1 MEGNPRIAL
10 SALHCSIGSKCSTL
24 NVTWSWS
31 SDGGKASLAHN
42 RRLRMRV
49 PGSIK
54 MVDHHWLWHGVLT
67 RMVVLED
74 RPRIVASL
82 DTITTVEDGYKAKDK
97 DTKSV
102 IYSKYDSCSELDEYS

>member
-1 MEGNPRIAL
+1 MTTATGNERMEGNPRIKL
-10 SALHCSIGSKCSTL
+10 LHCSIGSKCSTL

-31 SDGGKASLAHN
+31 SDGRQASLAHN

-74 RPRIVASL
+74 RPRIVASHL
-82 DTITTVEDGYKAKDK
+82 WIVDAITTVEVGYEAKDK
-97 DTKSV
+97 HWSLLSFT
-102 IYSKYDSCSELDEYS
+102 I

>member
-1 MEGNPRIAL
+1 MEV
-10 SALHCSIGSKCSTL
+10 K
-24 NVTWSWS
+24 
-31 SDGGKASLAHN
+31 N
-42 RRLRMRV
+42 RRLRLCV

-54 MVDHHWLWHGVLT
+54 MVDHPWLWHGVLT

-82 DTITTVEDGYKAKDK
+82 NTITTVEDGYKAKDK

-102 IYSKYDSCSELDEYS
+102 IYSKYDSCSDLDEYS